1 MKIDVQRLA
10 KLAGLDSSSGR
21 LMSEGAT
28 YESKDEMTHE
38 EEVYDL
44 DEADVEEGEAD
55 LEEMIE
61 VDERMLVQELRRA
74 KKMLAESKK
83 TKSQLQENEL
93 KKIIESEVQNVL
105 KDLNLNSEW
114 IYGSKKPSR
123 SKSGYTHQGSFLKGL
138 GFK

>member
-10 KLAGLDSSSGR
+10 KLAGLDASNGK
-21 LMSEGAT
+21 LMREGAS
-28 YESKDEMTHE
+28 YDKQDEMAYE
-38 EEVYDL
+38 EETHDL
-44 DEADVEEGEAD
+44 EEADVEEDESD

-74 KKMLAESKK
+74 KKMLSESRQKK
-83 TKSQLQENEL
+83 SHLAENEL
-93 KKIIESEVQNVL
+93 KRIIESEVQNVL

-114 IYGSKKPSR
+114 IYGSKKPTR

>member
-21 LMSEGAT
+21 LMSEGAS
-28 YESKDEMTHE
+28 YENKDEMAYEAEAH
-38 EEVYDL
+38 DL
-44 DEADVEEGEAD
+44 EEADVEEDDAD

-74 KKMLAESKK
+74 KKMLSESRQA
-83 TKSQLQENEL
+83 KSQLQENEL
-93 KKIIESEVQNVL
+93 KRIIESEVQNVL